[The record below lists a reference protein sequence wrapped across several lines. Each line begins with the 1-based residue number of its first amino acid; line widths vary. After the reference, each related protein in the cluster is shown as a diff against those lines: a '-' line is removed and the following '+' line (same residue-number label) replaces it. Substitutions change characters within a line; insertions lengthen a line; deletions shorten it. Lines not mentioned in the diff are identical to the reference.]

1 MMIKMVLLVAV
12 AAAMA
17 SARAARAQGPFSDVP
32 PQHWANGA
40 VKELQ
45 LRGILT
51 GYPNGAFG
59 GKRAVTRYEFA
70 LAGQRVLKD
79 VQRRIDAAVAA
90 PRPGSAAPGVTR
102 EEVQRLIDEQIRNL
116 PTRTEVNQLHLDVD
130 QLRRLMSQLQT
141 IAATLRTEMDQMK
154 WEVGGMGTRLSGI
167 KSQLPLGSGHRR

>member
-1 MMIKMVLLVAV
+1 MINKTVLLLAV
-12 AAAMA
+12 DARLAAARPG
-17 SARAARAQGPFSDVP
+17 SAQSVLSDVP
-32 PQHWANGA
+32 AQHWASGA

-51 GYPNGAFG
+51 GYTDGTFG

-102 EEVQRLIDEQIRNL
+102 EEAKRLLEERIRNL
-116 PTRTEVNQLHLDVD
+116 PTRAEVGQLRLDVD
-130 QLRRLMSQLQT
+130 QMRRSMAQLQT
-141 IAATLRTEMDQMK
+141 RAATLRSEVDTMK
-154 WEVGGMGTRLSGI
+154 QEVGDVRGRASGAR
-167 KSQLPLGSGHRR
+167 SQLPLGSKH

>member
-1 MMIKMVLLVAV
+1 MINKTVLLLAV
-12 AAAMA
+12 AAGLA
-17 SARAARAQGPFSDVP
+17 AARPGSAQSALSDVP
-32 PQHWANGA
+32 AQHWASGA

-51 GYPNGAFG
+51 GYPDGTFG

-102 EEVQRLIDEQIRNL
+102 EEAKRLLEERIRNL
-116 PTRTEVNQLHLDVD
+116 PTRAEVGQLRLDVD
-130 QLRRLMSQLQT
+130 QMRRSMAQLQT
-141 IAATLRTEMDQMK
+141 TAAALRSEVDQMK
-154 WEVGGMGTRLSGI
+154 QEVGGVSTRLSGI
-167 KSQLPLGSGHRR
+167 RSQRLLGSEHRP